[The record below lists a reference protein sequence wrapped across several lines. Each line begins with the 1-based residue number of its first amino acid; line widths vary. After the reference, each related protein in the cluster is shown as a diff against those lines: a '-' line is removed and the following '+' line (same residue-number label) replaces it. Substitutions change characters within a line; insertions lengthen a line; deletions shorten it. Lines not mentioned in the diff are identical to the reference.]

1 MKTFT
6 SASAAKHL
14 KALQD
19 EKDHILAL
27 EKASCTYTLAAG
39 EEAEP
44 PEYDYEGTRREIA
57 RIDGQMRV
65 LRHALH
71 LFNATEVLPES
82 GVTVDEALIL
92 LAQLNN
98 EKARLATMRSR
109 QKRERAGHGLYYRSE
124 AVEYTYANYDVAR
137 AGEDYLAISE
147 RISALQLEIDLCNQ
161 TRTFEADI

>member
-19 EKDHILAL
+19 EKDHILAQ
-27 EKASCTYTLAAG
+27 ESNRCTYTLAAG

-44 PEYDYEGTRREIA
+44 PAYDYEGTRREVA
-57 RIDGQMRV
+57 RIDDQMRT

-98 EKARLATMRSR
+98 EKSRLASMRSR
-109 QKRERAGHGLYYRSE
+109 QEKERAGRGSLYHSE
-124 AVEYTYANYDVAR
+124 AVEYIYANYDVSK
-137 AGEDYLAISE
+137 AGEDYLAVSE

-161 TRTFEADI
+161 TRTFEADL

>member
-6 SASAAKHL
+6 SASAAKYL

-19 EKDHILAL
+19 EKDHVLSRERTA
-27 EKASCTYTLAAG
+27 CTYTLAAG

-44 PEYDYEGTRREIA
+44 PEYDYEGTRREVA
-57 RIDGQMRV
+57 RIDAQMRT

-98 EKARLATMRSR
+98 EKGRLATMRSR
-109 QKRERAGHGLYYRSE
+109 QKRERAGHGMYFRSE
-124 AVEYTYANYDVAR
+124 AVEYTYANYDVAK
-137 AGEDYLAISE
+137 AGEDYLAVSD

-161 TRTFEADI
+161 TRTFEADL